1 VPSLPPN
8 DFVSK
13 FDLLRSTWIWCGFL
27 QVVADLV
34 LKPVDQML
42 EFSEFSLFSHV
53 GFLVTHIRC
62 LMECA

>member
-1 VPSLPPN
+1 
-8 DFVSK
+8 
-13 FDLLRSTWIWCGFL
+13 
-27 QVVADLV
+27 VVADLV

-42 EFSEFSLFSHV
+42 EFSEFSLFSRV